1 MFLLFLYYD
10 ILYME
15 GENVKSDIE
24 ISNECKMLDIRVIGK
39 KLGLSEDELELYG
52 KYKAKINVDNINTDK
67 EGKLIL
73 VTSIN
78 PTPYG
83 EGKTTMSIG
92 INDALNK
99 LNKNS
104 IVVLREPSLG
114 PVFGIKG
121 GAAGGG
127 YSQVVPMEDINLHFT
142 GDIHAIEA
150 ANNLLC
156 AIIDNHIYQGNE
168 LGIKEVVFNRCV
180 DLNDRALR
188 NVIVKYDNK
197 GLEREDKYNITVA
210 SEIMAI
216 LCLSRDIE
224 DLKERIGNI
233 LVGFNANDKPVYA
246 KDLKCVGAV
255 SLLLKDALK
264 PNLVQT
270 LENNPA
276 IIHGGPFANIAH
288 GCNSIIAT
296 KAGLKLA
303 DYVVTEAG
311 FGADLGAEKFL
322 DIKCRVADIKPNC
335 IVINATVRS
344 LKYNG
349 GLSKE
354 EINKENLEALK
365 KGIVNLERHIKNM
378 SKYTKNIVVCLNQ
391 FDYDTEKEIY
401 YVTKFVKDMG
411 YPIEVCSSFKNGG
424 EGAINLAK
432 KIVEVCNNDIDFKP
446 LYDINETIKSKIKTI
461 CTEIYGANDIE
472 VSNEVEKKIEK
483 LESMG
488 LSNLPICIAKTQYSF
503 SDDPKKLGAPTNFN
517 MKVRD
522 IRVSNGAG
530 FIVVLMGNI
539 MTMPGLGKNSAY
551 LNMDINNKGKIK
563 GLF

>member
-1 MFLLFLYYD
+1 M
-10 ILYME
+10 
-15 GENVKSDIE
+15 NTDIE
-24 ISNECKMLDIRVIGK
+24 ISRNCKLDKIEVIAS
-39 KLGLSEDELELYG
+39 KLGLNIDNLEPYG
-52 KYKAKINVDNINTDK
+52 KYKAKMNINEEDLPK
-67 EGKLIL
+67 KDSKLIL

-78 PTPYG
+78 PTPFG

-92 INDALNK
+92 IADALCE
-99 LNKNS
+99 LNKKA

-142 GDIHAIEA
+142 GDIHAIEL

-168 LGIKEVVFNRCV
+168 LGIDKVVFQRCV

-188 NVIVKYDNK
+188 NVDIKYDNK
-197 GLEREDKYNITVA
+197 GLIREDHYNITVA

-216 LCLSRDIE
+216 LCMSKDIE
-224 DLKERIGNI
+224 DLKTRIGNI
-233 LVGFNANDKPVYA
+233 IVGYTKDKKIIYA
-246 KDLKCVGAV
+246 KDLKCVGAIA
-255 SLLLKDALK
+255 LILKDAIK

-288 GCNSIIAT
+288 GCNSIKAT
-296 KAGLKLA
+296 KLGLVLA

-322 DIKCRVADIKPNC
+322 DIKCSIANLKPNC
-335 IVINATVRS
+335 IVINATIRS

-349 GLSKE
+349 NIPKE
-354 EINKENLEALK
+354 DINKENLEALK
-365 KGIVNLERHIKNM
+365 IGIANLERHIENM
-378 SKYTKNIVVCLNQ
+378 SKYTKNIVVCLNK
-391 FDYDTEKEIY
+391 FNTDTEDEIN
-401 YVTKFVKDMG
+401 YVLEYVKNLG
-411 YPIEVCSSFKNGG
+411 YKIDICESYAKGG
-424 EGAINLAK
+424 KGAIDLAND
-432 KIVEVCNNDIDFKP
+432 IIDVCNNDVDYKP
-446 LYDINETIKSKIKTI
+446 LYDINDSIINKINTITKEIYRAKNIVISDDIKEKIKF
-461 CTEIYGANDIE
+461 IE
-472 VSNEVEKKIEK
+472 DNN
-483 LESMG
+483 LDR
-488 LSNLPICIAKTQYSF
+488 LPICIAKTQYSF
-503 SDDPKKLGAPTNFN
+503 TDNPKILGAPDNFD
-517 MKVRD
+517 MTITD
-522 IRVSNGAG
+522 IKVSNGAG

-551 LNMDINNKGKIK
+551 LNMDIDNNYNIV

>member
-1 MFLLFLYYD
+1 MT
-10 ILYME
+10 
-15 GENVKSDIE
+15 DIE
-24 ISNECKMLDIRVIGK
+24 ISNNCRMERIEDIARKLNIGE
-39 KLGLSEDELELYG
+39 EDLELYG
-52 KYKAKINVDNINTDK
+52 KYKAKINSLNINTNNH
-67 EGKLIL
+67 GKLIL

-78 PTPYG
+78 PTPFG

-92 INDALNK
+92 INDALRK

-104 IVVLREPSLG
+104 LVVLREPSLG

-142 GDIHAIEA
+142 GDIHAIES

-168 LGIKEVVFNRCV
+168 LGIKKVVFNRCV

-188 NVIVKYDNK
+188 NVDIKYDNK
-197 GLEREDKYNITVA
+197 GLIREDHYNITVA

-216 LCLSRDIE
+216 LCMAKDID
-224 DLKERIGNI
+224 DLKLRIGNI
-233 LVGFNANDKPVYA
+233 LIGYNMNDEPIYA
-246 KDLKCVGAV
+246 KDLNCVGAV
-255 SLLLKDALK
+255 SLLLKDAIK

-296 KAGLKLA
+296 KLGLKLA

-322 DIKCRVADIKPNC
+322 DIKCQVADIKPNC
-335 IVINATVRS
+335 VVINATVRS

-349 GLSKE
+349 GVDKTN
-354 EINKENLEALK
+354 INIENLEALK
-365 KGIVNLERHIKNM
+365 RGIVNLQRHIENM
-378 SKYTKNIVVCLNQ
+378 SKYTKNIIVCLNK
-391 FDYDTEKEIY
+391 FDYDKVSEIE
-401 YVTKFVKDMG
+401 YVKSFVKDMG
-411 YPIEVCSSFKNGG
+411 YPIEISTSFKDGG
-424 EGAINLAK
+424 EGAIALAQ
-432 KIVEVCNNDIDFKP
+432 KIVEICNRDIDFKP
-446 LYDINETIKSKIKTI
+446 LYDFNDTIVNKINTIAHEIYRANNVVISEGVMEKIK
-461 CTEIYGANDIE
+461 
-472 VSNEVEKKIEK
+472 KF
-483 LESMG
+483 ESMG
-488 LSNLPICIAKTQYSF
+488 MGNLPICIAKTQYSF
-503 SDDPKKLGAPTNFN
+503 TDDAKKLGAPVDFDMTVTDV
-517 MKVRD
+517 K
-522 IRVSNGAG
+522 ISSGAG
-530 FIVVLMGNI
+530 FIIVLMGNI

-551 LNMDINNKGKIK
+551 LNMDIDSKGKIK